1 MMKNWFTAMLLIVTL
16 FVPICRAVTPDALI
30 GTWRLVSA
38 TDMNE
43 KGERSDSYGRD
54 PSGLITYTAD
64 GRMMA
69 LITNGGRK
77 LLSVSDWISA
87 PASERAEAFATMLAY
102 AGSYT
107 VAGDNVT
114 HHVEV
119 SWMQTSVNADL
130 VRRVVKIEGD
140 RLYLAVEQPFL
151 KGGRYVRQELV
162 WERVRPSKGK

>member
-1 MMKNWFTAMLLIVTL
+1 MKNWLMAMLSLVTL
-16 FVPICRAVTPDALI
+16 FVPICSAATPDALI
-30 GTWRLVSA
+30 GTWKLVSA

-43 KGERSDSYGRD
+43 KGERRDSYGRD

-69 LITNGGRK
+69 LITNSGRK
-77 LLSVSDWISA
+77 PLSVSDWVSA
-87 PASERAEAFATMLAY
+87 PASERAEAFATMVAY

-107 VAGDNVT
+107 VAGDKVT

-140 RLYLAVEQPFL
+140 RLYLAVEEPFL
-151 KGGRYVRQELV
+151 KGGHYVRQDLV
-162 WERVRPSKGK
+162 WERVQPSRSK

>member
-1 MMKNWFTAMLLIVTL
+1 MKIWFTAMLSIVTL
-16 FVPICRAVTPDALI
+16 LVPICRAVTPDALI
-30 GTWRLVSA
+30 GTWRLMSA
-38 TDMNE
+38 TDTNE
-43 KGERSDSYGRD
+43 KGDRSDSYGRD

-87 PASERAEAFATMLAY
+87 PASERAEAFATMVAY

-107 VAGDNVT
+107 VAGDKVT

-119 SWMQTSVNADL
+119 SWMQASVNADL
-130 VRRVVKIEGD
+130 VRRVVKIEGN
-140 RLYLAVEQPFL
+140 RLYLAVEEPFP
-151 KGGRYVRQELV
+151 KGGHFVRQQLV
-162 WERVRPSKGK
+162 WERLQKSKGK